1 MPSPRLS
8 VATCQFAVSAD
19 ILANSARICSL
30 IARAGREGVDI
41 VHLPEAALSGY
52 AGAHF
57 KGWEGFDWPLLQ
69 DAQDAIASACR
80 RHRVWAVFGTSHRV
94 RGADHHHNAVVVID
108 ADGRYRGRYD
118 KRRCSVR
125 DLESYQPGDHS
136 LIFEVAGVRCGVL
149 ICLEWSFPELWSAY
163 AAAGVD
169 LVLLSAYG
177 AGGEGDT
184 LHTDVIPPTL
194 QGHAFANCLF
204 VSASNAS
211 NRVQAFPSTWI
222 RRSGRV
228 GARCRRNVAGMTVN
242 AILDE
247 PEKDELYQRIRR
259 FRVAAANGSLY
270 DAQCPEASQ
279 ASGRRTA

>member
-1 MPSPRLS
+1 MTSSRLS
-8 VATCQFAVSAD
+8 VATCQFAVSGD
-19 ILANSARICSL
+19 IPSNSARICSL
-30 IARAGREGVDI
+30 IARAAEAGADI

-57 KGWEGFDWPLLQ
+57 HGWENFDWQMLH

-80 RHRVWAVFGTSHRV
+80 RNGVWAVFGSSHRV
-94 RGADHHHNAVVVID
+94 TGAEHHRNAVVVID
-108 ADGRYRGRYD
+108 ADGRVRGRYD

-125 DLESYQPGDHS
+125 DLENYRPGDHP
-136 LIFEVAGVRCGVL
+136 LIFQIEGVRCGVL
-149 ICLEWSFPELWSAY
+149 VCLEWSFPKLWSDY
-163 AAAGVD
+163 AAVGVD

-177 AGGEGDT
+177 AGSQGDT
-184 LHTDVIPPTL
+184 VHTHVIPPTL

-247 PEKDELYQRIRR
+247 PEKDEVYDRIRR
-259 FRVAAANGSLY
+259 FRAAAANGSLY
-270 DAQCPEASQ
+270 ETGGPISSSVA
-279 ASGRRTA
+279 GRRTA